1 MMNQKQLNV
10 FLPRPKPVYNFTGRF
25 FFPIFA
31 NWQFYSANLY
41 STRASASLW
50 SGKTCQR
57 CHNVAPLL
65 SVRIWPALRQSV
77 KGSVSWSQHL
87 NPPPPPQNS
96 ENPISKGWEWE
107 WKKKIIRQPTT
118 SKCPYIFKNFR
129 FANMWA
135 NQAGSDF
142 WTTSIPAKRISR
154 WQDGLRLWD
163 LIFLSSSLFLP
174 FKMSPGL
181 IIKVDEGVLH
191 DDVVLRIRQNSLSR
205 ASWTLVNTNQE
216 IKRNS
221 SSCWFLCLSLV
232 FGIGFALGIIG
243 WSTRDSG
250 RVSTSQHIRLPTSF
264 PSLPSVIAAEG
275 NSEQSSCRNSSYG

>member
-1 MMNQKQLNV
+1 MSFCRAQNLFTTSQDVSSFQ
-10 FLPRPKPVYNFTGRF
+10 FLRIDNSTQ
-25 FFPIFA
+25 PI
-31 NWQFYSANLY
+31 
-41 STRASASLW
+41 STRPELHQAC
-50 SGKTCQR
+50 G
-57 CHNVAPLL
+57 VA
-65 SVRIWPALRQSV
+65 RRV
-77 KGSVSWSQHL
+77 KGVTTSRLFFLCEFGRHWGKAWKDRFPDPSIS
-87 NPPPPPQNS
+87 NPPPPQNS